1 MSLKKFGQSDV
12 IKNVMRAYPHNSF
25 RIYSSTVYYDN
36 RPIESGSFD
45 DDILSASGG
54 LSLFE
59 YNVDRA
65 GSTRFETEFVGADST
80 PMRTKLV
87 TSDYLNPPIIPYV
100 TKGSSK
106 VYLKASSRVRTITEG
121 PDETRTILVGGMMQ
135 DVSDDYSREDPGSAL
150 TGSTYAATASIT
162 RELMTNAGDLN
173 AFLTARGQFYA
184 GLGAVGASALAA
196 AKNDKNNEFRDEFY
210 YLNAFGDLQGRPSH
224 RHYYGLRNSLNF
236 YGTRSPHYFVE
247 YSASVTG
254 QWNKDQ
260 QDINLISIPKIFYG
274 SRIKPGSMS
283 LKFYIT
289 GTLVGELQ
297 DTKYNG
303 ELIQVG
309 PPGSNGSGSVAGVA
323 MYEEGF
329 ALLTGSWK
337 LTAEAFDFAG
347 SGGDPRID
355 FITGSWLYF
364 AAGANDGIGGS
375 TVAAATTSASFDMS
389 FKGHTE
395 NPVMTLYAHARR
407 GEVNFSNNPTFLDYE
422 DAQNK
427 ILLTSSNVY
436 LQKDDIRIKNT
447 VSSSYAGHTAD
458 FERQVYI
465 SRVAVYDDDKKLIG
479 IATLSSPV
487 LKKEAQDLSF
497 KLKLDL

>member
-12 IKNVMRAYPHNSF
+12 IRNVMRAYPHNSF
-25 RIYSSTVYYDN
+25 RIYSSSVYYDN
-36 RPIESGSFD
+36 RPIESGSFN

-59 YNVDRA
+59 YNVDRS
-65 GSTRFETEFVGADST
+65 GSTEFIAAGEG
-80 PMRTKLV
+80 RTHLI

-121 PDETRTILVGGMMQ
+121 PDGTNTILVDGMMQ
-135 DVSDDYSREDPGSAL
+135 DVSDDYSREPDGSVL
-150 TGSTYAATASIT
+150 TGSSYVMSASIT
-162 RELMTNAGDLN
+162 RELMTNAGEIN
-173 AFLTARGQFYA
+173 AFLTVVGQNLSLSPAGRTQVASVRNLRDDPMRAAFYELD
-184 GLGAVGASALAA
+184 GL
-196 AKNDKNNEFRDEFY
+196 
-210 YLNAFGDLQGRPSH
+210 GDLQGRPNH

-247 YSASVTG
+247 YSASVIG
-254 QWNKDQ
+254 QWNKDE
-260 QDINLISIPKIFYG
+260 QDINLVSVPKIFYG

-283 LKFYIT
+283 LRFYIT

-329 ALLTGSWK
+329 ALLTGSWD
-337 LTAEAFDFAG
+337 LTSGVKYDFTG
-347 SGGDPRID
+347 VGEDPSNFKI
-355 FITGSWLYF
+355 GSWLYF
-364 AAGANDGIGGS
+364 AAGANDGISAPVNSGETGAAIS
-375 TVAAATTSASFDMS
+375 TSVSFDMS

-427 ILLTSSNVY
+427 ILLESSNVY
-436 LQKDDIRIKNT
+436 IQKDNIRIKNT
-447 VSSSYAGHTAD
+447 VSSSYAGFDAP
-458 FERQVYI
+458 FERQVYV
-465 SRVAVYDDDKKLIG
+465 SRVAIYDDDKKLIG
-479 IATLSSPV
+479 VATLSNPV

>member
-12 IKNVMRAYPHNSF
+12 IRNVMRAYPHNSF
-25 RIYSSTVYYDN
+25 RIYSSSVYYDN
-36 RPIESGSFD
+36 RPIESGSFN

-59 YNVDRA
+59 YNVDRS
-65 GSTRFETEFVGADST
+65 GSTKFT
-80 PMRTKLV
+80 PPDGSPSAARTQLV
-87 TSDYLNPPIIPYV
+87 TSSFLNPPIIPYV

-106 VYLKASSRVRTITEG
+106 VYLKASSRLRTITEK

-135 DVSDDYSREDPGSAL
+135 DVSDDYSREDNGSVL
-150 TGSTYAATASIT
+150 TGSSYVMSASIT
-162 RELMTNAGDLN
+162 RELMNTAGGIT
-173 AFLTARGQFYA
+173 AFL
-184 GLGAVGASALAA
+184 GADDLTIKDS
-196 AKNDKNNEFRDEFY
+196 NEDI
-210 YLNAFGDLQGRPSH
+210 QGRPNH

-247 YSASVTG
+247 YSASVSG
-254 QWNKDQ
+254 QWNKDE

-289 GTLVGELQ
+289 GTLIGELQ
-297 DTKYNG
+297 DSKYNG

-329 ALLTGSWK
+329 VLLTGSWDI
-337 LTAEAFDFAG
+337 TSGVSYDFT
-347 SGGDPRID
+347 GDGVNDPSN

-364 AAGANDGIGGS
+364 AAGANDGISGS
-375 TVAAATTSASFDMS
+375 TVAAATNSASFDMS

-436 LQKDDIRIKNT
+436 IQKDNIRIKNT

-458 FERQVYI
+458 FERQVYV
-465 SRVAVYDDDKKLIG
+465 SRIAVYDDDKKLIG